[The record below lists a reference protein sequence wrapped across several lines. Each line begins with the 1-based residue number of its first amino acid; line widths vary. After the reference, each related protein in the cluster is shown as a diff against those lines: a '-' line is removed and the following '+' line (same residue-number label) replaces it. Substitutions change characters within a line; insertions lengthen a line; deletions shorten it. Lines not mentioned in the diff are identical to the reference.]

1 MNYQTHE
8 GPDPERYFTPEDV
21 STILNVPLS
30 SVYRMLR
37 EQMIKGIRIGNLW
50 RVSKT
55 DLDTFIQTCQGD
67 NNG

>member
-1 MNYQTHE
+1 MNSQAQKQAE
-8 GPDPERYFTPEDV
+8 PERYFTPEDLAE
-21 STILNVPLS
+21 ILHLPIS

-37 EQMIKGIRIGNLW
+37 EEKITGIRIGNLW

-55 DLDTFIQTCQGD
+55 DLDTFIQNCQGG